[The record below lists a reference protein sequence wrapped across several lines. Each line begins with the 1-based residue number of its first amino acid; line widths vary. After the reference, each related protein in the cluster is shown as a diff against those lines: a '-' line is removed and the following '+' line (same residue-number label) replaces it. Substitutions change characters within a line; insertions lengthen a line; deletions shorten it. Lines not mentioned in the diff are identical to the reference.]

1 MLVDVSGSYIDDD
14 LSILPSTSVIQG
26 PRRPYAGCMRVVAI
40 APLLRVGVSLALGPL
55 QATL

>member
-26 PRRPYAGCMRVVAI
+26 PRQPYAGYVRVVAI
-40 APLLRVGVSLALGPL
+40 ASLLRVGVSLA
-55 QATL
+55 